1 MSQVPTGRATTI
13 VWQMRAVR
21 EFNVVPAIPSALGA
35 LADLA
40 FNLHWT
46 WDRETQELFERLD
59 PALWKSTGEDPLR
72 LLAGITAARWAVLAK
87 DTELV
92 TATATAVDRLRDAM
106 HGQRWFQGRPDS
118 PLGLVAYFS
127 PEFGISETLPQYSGG
142 LGILAGDH
150 LKAASDL
157 GLPLVAVG
165 LLYAEGYFRQRL
177 NADGVQEERYP
188 ALDPL
193 GLALHPTD
201 VQFGLQIGGEN
212 VRINVWRVQ
221 VGRVPLY
228 LLDTNV
234 EGNSPT
240 AASITNRL
248 YGGDTEHRLRQEM
261 VLGIGGVRA
270 LRALGLQPQVFHTN
284 EGHAGFLS
292 LERIRELVA
301 TGFTFREAV
310 EVVRAG
316 GVFTT
321 HTPVPAGIDRFA
333 PELMKK
339 YFGTFA
345 ASYGITFDEL
355 MAIGSR
361 DDEPDGKFNMAV
373 MGLRLAGRA
382 NGVAQLHGEVSREMF
397 AGLWPDVPHSEVPI
411 GAITNGVHAPTWVG
425 DHIAPLF
432 AKSVGPVWDGA
443 DEASWAGVNKLDHAE
458 VWEARAKGRSEMV
471 AFVRSRLGDA
481 LLDPKALTIGFA
493 RRFATYK
500 RATLLLSQPDR
511 LRKLLLDPDRP
522 VQFVFAGKAHPADQ
536 PGKDMIRD
544 IELFARQL
552 DVGHRFVFV
561 PDYDMGV
568 ARTMYHGCDV
578 WLNNP
583 RRPLEACGT
592 SGMKAALNGALN
604 CSILDGWWDE
614 CFDGENGWAIN
625 SADDDPDTGRRDQ
638 REATSLF
645 GLLEREIMPLF
656 YDRGPDGLPHGW
668 IRKMAH
674 NWQSL
679 GPFVTAARMVR
690 DYTTDLYEPAAA
702 GSRLAAADGGAPAKQ
717 LAAWKHHVR
726 TSWPIVKVLGVE
738 SDTEPANEGDT
749 RTVRAKVDTDGLDVT
764 DVAVQVL
771 HGAVDS
777 AGEFVGSPAAVTL
790 AFVGDATFEGT
801 YTVGEAG
808 PYGLT
813 VRAVP
818 AHPHLISPVE
828 LGLVAWAG

>member
-1 MSQVPTGRATTI
+1 
-13 VWQMRAVR
+13 MRAVR
-21 EFNVVPAIPSALGA
+21 EFNVVPAVPAA
-35 LADLA
+35 LAPLSELA

-46 WDRETQELFERLD
+46 WDRETQQLFESLD
-59 PALWKSTGEDPLR
+59 PGLWKSTGRDPLR
-72 LLAGITAARWAVLAK
+72 LLAAISAARWAALAGNP
-87 DTELV
+87 DMV
-92 TATATAVDRLRDAM
+92 SATNAASERLRDAVEAP
-106 HGQRWFQGRPDS
+106 RWFQGRRDS

-157 GLPLVAVG
+157 GVPLTAVG

-188 ALDPL
+188 PLDPL
-193 GLALHPTD
+193 GLAMHTTD
-201 VQFGLQIGGEN
+201 VQVTLEIAGEQ
-212 VRINVWRVQ
+212 VRINVWKVQ

-234 EGNSPT
+234 EGNSPE
-240 AASITNRL
+240 AAAITNRL

-261 VLGIGGVRA
+261 VLGIGGVRV

-301 TGFTFREAV
+301 SGFTFREAV
-310 EVVRAG
+310 ESVRAG

-321 HTPVPAGIDRFA
+321 HTPVPAGIDRFS

-339 YFGTFA
+339 YFGTLA
-345 ASYGITFDEL
+345 ASYGVTFDDL

-361 DDEPDGKFNMAV
+361 DDEKDGKFNMAV

-397 AGLWPDVPHSEVPI
+397 AGLWPNVPQAEVPI

-425 DHIAPLF
+425 DHIAPLL

-443 DEASWAGVNKLDHAE
+443 DEASWSGVGKLDPAE
-458 VWEARAKGRSEMV
+458 VWAARAKGRAELV
-471 AFVRSRLGDA
+471 TFVRARLGDA

-500 RATLLLSQPDR
+500 RATLLLSQPER

-552 DVGHRFVFV
+552 DVGHRFIFL
-561 PDYDMGV
+561 PDYDMAV
-568 ARTMYHGCDV
+568 ARVMYHGCDV

-645 GLLEREIMPLF
+645 GLLEREIMPLY
-656 YDRGPDGLPHGW
+656 YDRGNDGLPHGW
-668 IRKMAH
+668 IGKMAH
-674 NWQSL
+674 NWKSL
-679 GPFVTAARMVR
+679 GPFITAARMVR

-702 GSRLAAADGGAPAKQ
+702 GSRLAAADDGAPAKQ
-717 LAAWKHHVR
+717 LAAWKQRVR
-726 TSWPIVKVLGVE
+726 TAWPVVRVVE
-738 SDTEPANEGDT
+738 VHSDTTPANEGDL
-749 RTVRAKVDTDGLDVT
+749 RHVQAHVQIDGLDVS
-764 DVAVQVL
+764 DLAVQVL

-777 AGEFVGSPAAVTL
+777 EGEFVGSPNIVNL
-790 AFVGDATFEGT
+790 GFVGDGVFEAT
-801 YTVGEAG
+801 YVVGEAG

-818 AHPHLISPVE
+818 AHPHLVSPVE

>member
-1 MSQVPTGRATTI
+1 
-13 VWQMRAVR
+13 MRAVR
-21 EFNVVPAIPSALGA
+21 EFNVVPAIPSALQA
-35 LADLA
+35 LSDVA
-40 FNLHWT
+40 FNLRWT
-46 WDRETQELFERLD
+46 WDRDTQALFQELD
-59 PALWKSTGEDPLR
+59 PALWKSTGRDPLR
-72 LLAGITAARWAVLAK
+72 LLAAITAARWAQLAA
-87 DTELV
+87 DPAIV
-92 TATATAVDRLRDAM
+92 TATAAAAERLRDAV
-106 HGQRWFQGRPDS
+106 QSPRWFQGRTDS

-157 GLPLVAVG
+157 GLPLAAVG

-188 ALDPL
+188 PLDPH

-201 VQFGLQIGGEN
+201 VKVELQIGDEL
-212 VRINVWRVQ
+212 VRINVWRVE

-234 EGNSPT
+234 DGNSPQ
-240 AASITNRL
+240 AAAITNRL

-270 LRALGLQPQVFHTN
+270 LRALGLEPQVFHTN

-301 TGFTFREAV
+301 AGSTFTEAV
-310 EVVRAG
+310 EAVRAS

-321 HTPVPAGIDRFA
+321 HTPVPAGIDRFSRD
-333 PELMKK
+333 LMQK
-339 YFGTFA
+339 YFGAQA
-345 ASYGITFDEL
+345 ASYGVTFDEL
-355 MAIGSR
+355 MAIGHR
-361 DDEPDGKFNMAV
+361 DDEPDDKFNMAV

-397 AGLWPDVPHSEVPI
+397 AGMWPDVPVDEVPI
-411 GAITNGVHAPTWVG
+411 GAITNGVHAHTWVG
-425 DHIAPLF
+425 DHIAPLL

-443 DEASWAGVNKLDHAE
+443 DEASWAGVNGMNPAE
-458 VWEARAKGRSEMV
+458 VWAARAKGRAELV
-471 AFVRSRLGDA
+471 AFVRSRMGEA

-511 LRKLLLDPDRP
+511 LRKMLLSADRP

-552 DVGHRFVFV
+552 DVGHRFLFV
-561 PDYDMGV
+561 PDYDMAV
-568 ARTMYHGCDV
+568 ARVMYHGCDV

-583 RRPLEACGT
+583 RRPQEACGT

-625 SADDDPDTGRRDQ
+625 SADDDPDLGRRDQ

-645 GLLEREIMPLF
+645 GLLEREIVPLF
-656 YDRGPDGLPHGW
+656 YDRGTDNVPHGW
-668 IRKMAH
+668 VEKMEH
-674 NWQSL
+674 NWRSL

-690 DYTTDLYEPAAA
+690 DYTTELYEPAAA
-702 GSRLAAADGGAPAKQ
+702 GSVLAAEQAGAPAKQ
-717 LAAWKHHVR
+717 LAEWKQRVRAAWP
-726 TSWPIVKVLGVE
+726 SVKVVDVE
-738 SDTEPANEGDT
+738 SDTAPANEGDQ
-749 RTVRAKVDTDGLDVT
+749 RHVRAHVEIDGLDVA

-771 HGAVDS
+771 HGPVDS
-777 AGEFVGSPAAVTL
+777 EGEFVGSPAIEDL
-790 AFVGDATFEGT
+790 SFVGEGVFEAT
-801 YTVGEAG
+801 YAVGEAG

-813 VRAVP
+813 VRALP
-818 AHPHLISPVE
+818 SHAQLSSPVE
-828 LGLVAWAG
+828 LGLIAWAS

>member
-1 MSQVPTGRATTI
+1 
-13 VWQMRAVR
+13 MRAVR
-21 EFNVVPAIPSALGA
+21 EFNVVPAIPSALQA
-35 LADLA
+35 LTELA
-40 FNLHWT
+40 VNLRWT
-46 WDRETQELFERLD
+46 WDRETQALFQRLD
-59 PALWKSTGEDPLR
+59 PALWKSTGRDPLR
-72 LLAGITAARWAVLAK
+72 LLAAIDAPGWAKLAADPEVVNATQAAAARL
-87 DTELV
+87 D
-92 TATATAVDRLRDAM
+92 DAM
-106 HGQRWFQGRPDS
+106 NAPRWFQGRTDS

-188 ALDPL
+188 PLDPH
-193 GLALHPTD
+193 GLALHSTD
-201 VQFGLQIGGEN
+201 VQVSLEIAGEE

-221 VGRVPLY
+221 VGRIRLH

-234 EGNSPT
+234 EGNSPE
-240 AASITNRL
+240 AAAITNRL

-261 VLGIGGVRA
+261 VLGIAGVRA

-301 TGFTFREAV
+301 QGFTFAEAV
-310 EVVRAG
+310 EDVRAG

-333 PELMKK
+333 PELMEK
-339 YFGTFA
+339 YFGSFA
-345 ASYGITFDEL
+345 ASYGVTFEEL
-355 MAIGSR
+355 MAIGHR

-373 MGLRLAGRA
+373 MGLRMAGRA

-397 AGLWPDVPHSEVPI
+397 AGLWPDVPVAEVPI
-411 GAITNGVHAPTWVG
+411 GAITNGVHAHTWVG
-425 DHIAPLF
+425 DHIAPLL
-432 AKSVGPVWDGA
+432 AKSVGSVWDGA
-443 DEASWAGVNKLDHAE
+443 DEASWAGVTGMDPTE
-458 VWEARAKGRSEMV
+458 VWAARAKGRAELVS
-471 AFVRSRLGDA
+471 FVRSRMGDA

-511 LRKLLLDPDRP
+511 LRKLLLSADRP

-552 DVGHRFVFV
+552 DVGHRFLFV
-561 PDYDMGV
+561 PDYDMAV
-568 ARTMYHGCDV
+568 ARVMYHGCDV

-645 GLLEREIMPLF
+645 GLLEREIVPLY
-656 YDRGPDGLPHGW
+656 YDRGADDVPHGW
-668 IRKMAH
+668 IEKMEH
-674 NWQSL
+674 NWRSL

-690 DYTTDLYEPAAA
+690 DYTTELYEPAAA
-702 GSRLAAADGGAPAKQ
+702 GSIRAALDGGAPAKQ
-717 LAAWKHHVR
+717 LAQWKQRVR
-726 TSWPIVKVLGVE
+726 AAWPIVKVVDVE
-738 SDTEPANEGDT
+738 SDTAPANEGDQ
-749 RTVRAKVDTDGLDVT
+749 RTVRAHVEIDGLDVA
-764 DVAVQVL
+764 DVGVQVL
-771 HGAVDS
+771 HGGVDS
-777 AGEFVGSPAAVTL
+777 EGEFVGSPAVVTL
-790 AFVGDATFEGT
+790 TFVGDGVFEGS

-813 VRAVP
+813 VRAMP
-818 AHPHLISPVE
+818 SHPDLTSPVE
-828 LGLVAWAG
+828 LGLIAWAS